1 MSDNIKVRK
10 TSIRNTTHRTVH
22 REQAPKVRVKT
33 PMTGGSRLHTQ
44 DITKSYR
51 TRKVVDGISIEVR
64 TGEIVG
70 LFGPNG
76 AGKTTSFYMIIG
88 FIKPD
93 SGRVLLDSEDITTLP
108 MFMRARKGITYLPQ
122 EPSVFR
128 KMSVEDNLKAILEFQ
143 NVDGEMLEHKILELL
158 EVFKLE
164 PLSKNIADSLSGG
177 ERRRLEIARA
187 LMIAPKFMLLDEP
200 FSGIDPISVTDLKK
214 IIHGLK
220 QKGIGILLSDHN
232 VRDSLPIC
240 DRAYVIN
247 NGKVLLE
254 GTPERVAADKIV
266 REVYLG
272 EEFYIDAGT

>member
-1 MSDNIKVRK
+1 MTDTI
-10 TSIRNTTHRTVH
+10 TSQSSKLNV
-22 REQAPKVRVKT
+22 E
-33 PMTGGSRLHTQ
+33 
-44 DITKSYR
+44 DISKSYR
-51 TRKVVDGISIEVR
+51 SRTVVDHISMNVK

-93 SGRVLLDSEDITTLP
+93 SGRILLDTEEITLLP

-128 KMSVEDNLKAILEFQ
+128 KMTVEDNLKAILEFRD
-143 NVDGEMLEHKILELL
+143 VDHDMVEHKVLELL
-158 EVFKLE
+158 ELFKLDH
-164 PLSKNIADSLSGG
+164 LVKNIAESLSGG

-187 LMIAPKFMLLDEP
+187 LMIAPRFMLLDEP
-200 FSGIDPISVTDLKK
+200 FSGIDPISVSDLKK
-214 IIHGLK
+214 IIGNLK
-220 QKGIGILLSDHN
+220 EQGIGILLSDHN

-247 NGKVLLE
+247 DGKVLLE
-254 GTPERVAADKIV
+254 GTPESVAADKMV
-266 REVYLG
+266 RQVYLG
-272 EEFYIDAGT
+272 DEFHIHVGT

>member
-1 MSDNIKVRK
+1 M
-10 TSIRNTTHRTVH
+10 TAALAH
-22 REQAPKVRVKT
+22 EQSVFHA
-33 PMTGGSRLHTQ
+33 TG
-44 DITKSYR
+44 ITKSYR
-51 TRKVVDGISIEVR
+51 SRKVVDEISMHIH

-76 AGKTTSFYMIIG
+76 AGKTTSFYMMIG

-93 SGRVLLDSEDITTLP
+93 SGHILLDNEEITGLP
-108 MFMRARKGITYLPQ
+108 MFIRARKGITYLPQ

-128 KMSVEDNLKAILEFQ
+128 KLSVEDNLKAILEFHSM
-143 NVDGEMLEHKILELL
+143 NGDLLEHRILELL
-158 EVFKLE
+158 ESFKLAH
-164 PLSKNIADSLSGG
+164 LAKNLADSLSGG

-187 LMIAPKFMLLDEP
+187 LMIAPRFMLLDEP
-200 FSGIDPISVTDLKK
+200 FSGIDPISVSDLKK
-214 IIHGLK
+214 IIVSLK
-220 QKGIGILLSDHN
+220 EKGIGILLSDHN

-240 DRAYVIN
+240 DRAYVVN

-254 GTPERVAADKIV
+254 GTPENVASDKIV